1 MPYFKV
7 LSKLKVQTY
16 YQSFVFEVVKVIVKM
31 CVKVKVVNVK
41 QYDS

>member
-7 LSKLKVQTY
+7 LNKLKVQTY

-31 CVKVKVVNVK
+31 CVNVKVVNVK
-41 QYDS
+41 HYDS